1 MALDV
6 LTIVAS
12 KAAENVAGK
21 LLDQS
26 YKVTLSNSYVTG
38 GYTFP
43 INANSRYGQIG
54 IHTVEGVI
62 QQGTNTAGIGYTAV
76 WDKQAGKLAIFTGG
90 SQVSG
95 NTDLSTIIVYLNLK
109 GTR

>member
-6 LTIVAS
+6 LTIVNS
-12 KAAENVAGK
+12 KAAENVSGK

-26 YKVTLSNSYVTG
+26 IQVTLSNSYVTG

-43 INANSRYGQIG
+43 ANINSRYGQVG
-54 IHTVEGVI
+54 IRSLEGVT

-76 WDKQAGKLAIFTGG
+76 WDKQAGKLAIFVAGA
-90 SQVSG
+90 QVDG
-95 NTDLSTIIVYLNLK
+95 NVDLSTIIVYLKLF
-109 GTR
+109 GSR